1 MVRMTR
7 ICRVCGRVAVPP
19 TGRSDVQP
27 GREGRKHTTRSQP
40 TSPDPCSDHIM
51 ANAPHFVLFS
61 ESTAAPGAQDPL
73 PTACDG
79 SARHWHFVLR
89 THEGTVAL
97 DVADEEADAS
107 EERLAL
113 LAVVRGLEAIPVPSR
128 VTLVTTSGWIRRGL
142 RFGLDNWRDQQW
154 QWERFGKM
162 TPIKN
167 ADLWQRVDHA
177 LRYHEVDCRTVRVD
191 RPSDDLTRPIPRML
205 DTRQDTLGSLRVPAP
220 QPASRPSRGPS
231 RSALGHLVLAMLR
244 HLFGW
249 CGLCRTET
257 GLVMAAQ

>member
-1 MVRMTR
+1 MMV
-7 ICRVCGRVAVPP
+7 
-19 TGRSDVQP
+19 
-27 GREGRKHTTRSQP
+27 
-40 TSPDPCSDHIM
+40 
-51 ANAPHFVLFS
+51 NAPHFVLFS
-61 ESTAAPGAQDPL
+61 ESMAAPGVQDPL

-113 LAVVRGLEAIPVPSR
+113 LAVVRGLEAIPEPSR
-128 VTLVTTSGWIRRGL
+128 VTLMTTSDWIRRGL

-162 TPIKN
+162 TPIKD

-191 RPSDDLTRPIPRML
+191 RPSDDLTRPPPHML
-205 DTRQDTLGSLRVPAP
+205 NTRQQGIRQDTLDSLRVPVP
-220 QPASRPSRGPS
+220 PPASQPSRGPS
-231 RSALGHLVLAMLR
+231 RGTLGHLVLAMLR

-249 CGLCRTET
+249 CGLCRAET